1 MVLVKRKIAE
11 VVEGT
16 TTLLVPEKELRRG
29 EKGQPTLPKTP
40 IFYNPLM
47 ELSRDLSIIVVQV
60 YQRERACPLS
70 FCDAL
75 AATGARGVR
84 IAKEVNG
91 IWRVVLNDLNSSAVA
106 FIKLNVSLNQLG
118 YKVLVRHMDANLLLS
133 STSFDIVD
141 IDPFGSPAPYLNSA
155 LRALRSGGLLC
166 VTATDMGVLCGRKVE
181 ACKRKYEAKP
191 LNTEYCHEIAVRI
204 LIGSI
209 ARTAA
214 IHELYIKPIIVHSTN
229 HYIRLYLEVGRS
241 KELIKR
247 SLSSSYIIHCNNCG
261 YRKLIELMNTKAFE
275 NKLCPLCS
283 NKINYS
289 GPLWGGSLY
298 NHDFCDKV
306 LKETKPSKIRTKQKL
321 IKMLETILEESQT
334 PLSPLP
340 LYYDIHKVCEKTKT
354 EAPPI
359 KTIITELK
367 NQNYQASRTHFKPT
381 ALRTNASIETIKETI
396 KNLVKKP

>member
-1 MVLVKRKIAE
+1 MVKRKIAE

-16 TTLLVPEKELRRG
+16 TTLFVPEKELKRG

-60 YQRERACPLS
+60 HQRERTCPLS

-75 AATGARGVR
+75 AATGARGIR
-84 IAKEVNG
+84 IAKEVKG
-91 IWRVVLNDLNSSAVA
+91 IWRAVLNDLNSSAVE
-106 FIKLNVSLNQLG
+106 FIKLNVSLNQLD
-118 YKVLVRHMDANLLLS
+118 YKVLIRHMDANLLLS
-133 STSFDIVD
+133 SSFFDIVD

-181 ACKRKYEAKP
+181 ACKRKYKAKP

-204 LIGSI
+204 LIGTI

-214 IHELYIKPIIVHSTN
+214 VHELYIKPILVHSTN
-229 HYIRLYLEVGRS
+229 HYIRVYLEVGRS
-241 KELIKR
+241 KELIKQ
-247 SLSSSYIIHCNNCG
+247 SLSSSYIIHCKNCG
-261 YRKLIELMNTKAFE
+261 YRKLIEQMNTETFDT
-275 NKLCPLCS
+275 KLCPLCS
-283 NKINYS
+283 NKMNFS

-298 NHDFCDKV
+298 HHDFCDKV
-306 LKETKPSKIRTKQKL
+306 LKETKSREINTKQKL

-334 PLSPLP
+334 PSSPLP
-340 LYYDIHKVCEKTKT
+340 LFYDIHKICKKIKI

-381 ALRTNASIETIKETI
+381 AIRTNASIETIKETI
-396 KNLVKKP
+396 KKLVKKP